1 MSFVNQ
7 GNYNDACQYYLRYE
21 TQRNCHVA
29 GAVDNDDSDF
39 LWLRLN

>member
-21 TQRNCHVA
+21 TQRNQLPRGWCS
-29 GAVDNDDSDF
+29 GQ
-39 LWLRLN
+39 R

>member
-7 GNYNDACQYYLRYE
+7 GNYNDACQYYLRYA
-21 TQRNCHVA
+21 TQLPR